1 MAQNGIHEAD
11 LDYVNDPAA
20 VLHRGTPFRAR
31 LMLWATILFIVIA
44 IAWASQAELDE
55 VTKGIGKVIPSR
67 QIQVVQNLE
76 GGIVSEILVRE
87 GDIVDPGQIMLR
99 IDDTRFSSSF
109 REREVGR
116 AALEARLAR
125 LQAEAE
131 GKPFVPPAMLLE
143 GSAEAV
149 ERERLLFASQQEEL
163 AAQVTVFEQQAEQR
177 RQELQALE
185 ARLQGLRANQRLLQS
200 ELNLTKP
207 LVAKGAV
214 SEVEVLRLE
223 RKAVEV
229 RTEIDATRLAVP
241 RVESALAEIESRI
254 DNVEIAFRNDAREEL
269 NQVASELAGMSEST
283 VALEDRVKRT
293 LVRAPVH
300 GTVKRLLINTVGG
313 VVQPGSDL
321 VEIVPLEDSLL
332 VEAQIRPADIAFL
345 RPGLPA
351 MVKITAYDFLV
362 YGGLEAELEHISA
375 DTIVDERGDAFY
387 LIRVRTN
394 KNSLGTPGDPLP
406 IIPGMLA
413 QVDILTG
420 KKDGASLPHE
430 TGSQGACGSAP
441 RALN

>member
-44 IAWASQAELDE
+44 IAWANQAELDE
-55 VTKGIGKVIPSR
+55 VTKGIGKVIPSS

-76 GGIVSEILVRE
+76 GGIVSEIMVRE

-131 GKPFVPPAMLLE
+131 GKPFVPPSKLLE

-163 AAQVTVFEQQAEQR
+163 AAQVTVFEQQTEQK

-214 SEVEVLRLE
+214 SEVDVLRLA

-300 GTVKRLLINTVGG
+300 GTIKRLLINTVGG

-394 KNSLGTPGDPLP
+394 KNSLGTSDDPLP

-420 KKDGASLPHE
+420 KKTVLHYLMKPVL
-430 TGSQGACGSAP
+430 
-441 RALN
+441 RARAEALRER

>member
-44 IAWASQAELDE
+44 IAWANQAELDE
-55 VTKGIGKVIPSR
+55 VTKGIGKVIPSS

-76 GGIVSEILVRE
+76 GGIVSEIMVRE

-131 GKPFVPPAMLLE
+131 GKPFVPPSKLLE

-163 AAQVTVFEQQAEQR
+163 AAQVTVFEQQTEQK

-214 SEVEVLRLE
+214 SEVDVLRLE

-254 DNVEIAFRNDAREEL
+254 DNVEIAFRNDARE
-269 NQVASELAGMSEST
+269 
-283 VALEDRVKRT
+283 
-293 LVRAPVH
+293 
-300 GTVKRLLINTVGG
+300 
-313 VVQPGSDL
+313 
-321 VEIVPLEDSLL
+321 
-332 VEAQIRPADIAFL
+332 
-345 RPGLPA
+345 
-351 MVKITAYDFLV
+351 
-362 YGGLEAELEHISA
+362 
-375 DTIVDERGDAFY
+375 
-387 LIRVRTN
+387 
-394 KNSLGTPGDPLP
+394 
-406 IIPGMLA
+406 
-413 QVDILTG
+413 
-420 KKDGASLPHE
+420 
-430 TGSQGACGSAP
+430 
-441 RALN
+441 

>member
-44 IAWASQAELDE
+44 IAWANQAELDE
-55 VTKGIGKVIPSR
+55 VTKGIGKVIPSS

-76 GGIVSEILVRE
+76 GGIVSEIMVRE

-131 GKPFVPPAMLLE
+131 GKPFVPPSKLLE

-163 AAQVTVFEQQAEQR
+163 AAQVTVFEQQTEQK

-214 SEVEVLRLE
+214 SEVDVLRLE

-300 GTVKRLLINTVGG
+300 GTIKRLLINTVGG

-394 KNSLGTPGDPLP
+394 KNSLGTSDDPLP

-420 KKDGASLPHE
+420 KKTVLHYLMKPVL
-430 TGSQGACGSAP
+430 
-441 RALN
+441 RARAEALRER